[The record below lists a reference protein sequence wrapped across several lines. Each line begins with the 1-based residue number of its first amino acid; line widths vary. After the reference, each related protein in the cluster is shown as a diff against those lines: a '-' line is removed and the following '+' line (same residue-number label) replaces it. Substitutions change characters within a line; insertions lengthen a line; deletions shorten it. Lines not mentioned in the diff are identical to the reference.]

1 MIDPRQVSCTLT
13 GVCDEPDV
21 DGGVVRRGVAGVG
34 AVVVEGRREAHV
46 AHLQPHDLGWLRFT
60 YDVRTVSG
68 VLQGDPSRR

>member
-1 MIDPRQVSCTLT
+1 MQYEINFTRVR
-13 GVCDEPDV
+13 DELDV